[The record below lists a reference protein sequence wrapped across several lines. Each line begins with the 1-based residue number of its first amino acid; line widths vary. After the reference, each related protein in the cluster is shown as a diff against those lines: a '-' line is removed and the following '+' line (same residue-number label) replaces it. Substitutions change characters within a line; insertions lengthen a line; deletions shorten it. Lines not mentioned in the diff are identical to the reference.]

1 MMTKIQKVDFLEDFR
16 LRIELE
22 DGTDYIYDMNPK
34 LKTVRFYDLR
44 NREMFLSGL
53 LKGGQVICW
62 ADGTE
67 LSLDEILS
75 SINAG

>member
-1 MMTKIQKVDFLEDFR
+1 MVKKIQKVDFLEDFR
-16 LRIELE
+16 LKIELE
-22 DGTDYIYDMNPK
+22 DGTGLVYDMNPK

-53 LKGGQVICW
+53 IKSGQVICW